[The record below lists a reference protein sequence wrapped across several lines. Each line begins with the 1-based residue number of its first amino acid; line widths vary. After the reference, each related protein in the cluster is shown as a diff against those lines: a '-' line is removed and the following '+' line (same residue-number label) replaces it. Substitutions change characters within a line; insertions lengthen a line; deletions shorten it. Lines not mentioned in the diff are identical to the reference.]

1 VRAASTVVAWTICI
15 GTLICVS
22 AVAPFAAAQRAALRL
37 SSSANCRLIR
47 ASFSPGRRS
56 RGATGSCE
64 ATIYQNNAD
73 NPLGCAV
80 YGFRYHAAT
89 HGVADQHDCG
99 RRAHFLAIHCLGE
112 RFDRSP
118 YWQGRQAMAGQVHGN
133 AAIVS
138 REVLDLR
145 CPVGQIATEPVHEKE
160 GRATGAFDSDVDRR
174 GRHLTFGQ
182 KFLPEV
188 S

>member
-1 VRAASTVVAWTICI
+1 MGWPISTIAA
-15 GTLICVS
+15 G
-22 AVAPFAAAQRAALRL
+22 
-37 SSSANCRLIR
+37 
-47 ASFSPGRRS
+47 
-56 RGATGSCE
+56 
-64 ATIYQNNAD
+64 
-73 NPLGCAV
+73 
-80 YGFRYHAAT
+80 
-89 HGVADQHDCG
+89 
-99 RRAHFLAIHCLGE
+99 AHFLAIHCLGE

-118 YWQGRQAMAGQVHGN
+118 DWQGRQAMAGQVHGN

-145 CPVGQIATEPVHEKE
+145 RPVSQIATEPVHEKE

-174 GRHLTFGQ
+174 GWHLTFGQ